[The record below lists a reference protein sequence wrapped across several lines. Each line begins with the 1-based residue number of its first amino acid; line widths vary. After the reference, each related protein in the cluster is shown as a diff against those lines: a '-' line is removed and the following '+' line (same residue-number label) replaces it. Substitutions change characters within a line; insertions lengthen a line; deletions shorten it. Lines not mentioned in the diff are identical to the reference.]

1 MHISCS
7 KCLAWNLSSAFG
19 SCDRQLAAKRY
30 ANTAFEQP
38 YNRAAY
44 IADVLLEARRWHT
57 AEYEA
62 VVGGLRA
69 DDLTVSRRGA
79 QGIMYLEL
87 LCVTLERSMMPL
99 ACKLHVHLKHVLNS
113 LLKELSI

>member
-1 MHISCS
+1 MQQRCVLGHC
-7 KCLAWNLSSAFG
+7 KPFCCHSAVG
-19 SCDRQLAAKRY
+19 SRGRQVAAKRY

-44 IADVLLEARRWHT
+44 TADVLLEARRWHT

-69 DDLTVSRRGA
+69 DDLTVRK
-79 QGIMYLEL
+79 
-87 LCVTLERSMMPL
+87 
-99 ACKLHVHLKHVLNS
+99 CK
-113 LLKELSI
+113 